1 MKIIKSLSIFSILI
15 VLFGSCFNP
24 PEFSTV
30 PHIEFEDIFF
40 KITPSSVEQDSLIV
54 TISFKDGDGDLGL
67 SPDDIDAP
75 FNEGSYFLEDNGVLF
90 PLGTEERYTDLPPF
104 TYRLTSNA
112 KGKLAT
118 VRTPGRPP
126 FVLPNTCLSYKYGEV
141 YISEED
147 KDIFDNTYNLTQT
160 LKSPN
165 NPTAYVLLDTFYY
178 EFNPNHYNIDV
189 DFLIK
194 APTDPKAD
202 SEGFIVFDWRI
213 ASNCSSNFYG
223 RFPVLSDK
231 KRALEGTL
239 RYGMKSSG
247 FQPLLGGK
255 TIKLQITIRDKAL
268 NNSNTI
274 RTPEFT
280 LNSITRG

>member
-1 MKIIKSLSIFSILI
+1 MKIIKSLSIFSILV

-24 PEFSTV
+24 PEFSTT
-30 PHIEFEDIFF
+30 PHIEFNDIFF
-40 KITPSSVEQDSLIV
+40 KVTPSAVDPDSLIV
-54 TISFKDGDGDLGL
+54 VISFKDGDGDLGL
-67 SPDDIDAP
+67 SPNDIQEP
-75 FNEGSYFLEDNGVLF
+75 FQEGSYFLESNGVLK
-90 PLGTEERYTDLPPF
+90 PVTTQERYNDLPPF
-104 TYRLTSNA
+104 INPSGVN
-112 KGKLAT
+112 GKLAT
-118 VRTPGRPP
+118 VRTPNLPP
-126 FVLPNTCLSYKYGEV
+126 FIPPNTCLNYKYGEV
-141 YISEED
+141 YISEEN
-147 KDIFDNTYNLTQT
+147 KSIFDQTYNLTQT

-194 APTDPKAD
+194 APTDPNAD
-202 SEGFIVFDWRI
+202 SEGFIVFDWRV

-247 FQPLLGGK
+247 FQPLLGSK

-268 NNSNTI
+268 NTSNTI

-280 LNSITRG
+280 LNKITRAG